1 MRRYLRV
8 RSRWPALLM
17 VGAQIPRDA
26 AGHLVGKG
34 DMRAQIEQEGK
45 NVDACLQAS
54 GATIR
59 DIVFTLNQVDGPC

>member
-1 MRRYLRV
+1 
-8 RSRWPALLM
+8 M